1 MSKAYNTSIP
11 ALEQAFVAVD
21 TFESE
26 ADEEIQSC
34 IDMLVFDNSFAS
46 VVEGIKISRT
56 YVRTLQRIF
65 QFSLAA
71 PLPVLAA
78 IAAGIFKLS

>member
-1 MSKAYNTSIP
+1 M
-11 ALEQAFVAVD
+11 EQAFVVVD
-21 TFESE
+21 IFEGE
-26 ADEEIQSC
+26 VDEDIQSY
-34 IDMLVFDNSFAS
+34 IDMVVFDNSFAS

-65 QFSLAA
+65 QFSLAV